1 MSGETIMI
9 VEDNLVNLKLAQVF
23 LKKLGY
29 YVISATD
36 ANEALMLLKDHK
48 PKLILMDLQLPG
60 IDGLQLTKLLK
71 ANPQTRNISII
82 ALTAYAMKGD
92 EEKAAQAGC
101 DAYMTKPFDTRELP
115 RLIRRL
121 LNKELVT
128 DRT

>member
-1 MSGETIMI
+1 MTGETIMI

-23 LKKLGY
+23 LKKQGY
-29 YVISATD
+29 HVISATD
-36 ANEALMLLKDHK
+36 ANEALMLLKDNK
-48 PKLILMDLQLPG
+48 PQLILMDLQLPG

-71 ANPQTRNISII
+71 ANPQTRHIMVI

-92 EEKAAQAGC
+92 EDKAKQAGC

-115 RLIRRL
+115 KLINRL